1 MAGAVER
8 VIREIRMMMRGN
20 VNKEKFNMKKF
31 FFLSTFLCLS
41 FLAYSQATSLETFN
55 KSRMQRQRTAMTILG
70 TWAIGNMAAGAV
82 LQGRTTGD
90 TKYFHQMNIGWNAV
104 NLVIAGAGYLGLR
117 KLDAAGMGLFES
129 VDSHYGFQKI
139 LLFNAGLDVG
149 YMLGGAYLIERSK
162 NTPLE
167 KKPERLKGFG
177 QSIVVQGAFLF
188 LFDLGS
194 YFWLASLNDQVP
206 GLLNQLEPASQ
217 GIGLSLRF

>member
-1 MAGAVER
+1 
-8 VIREIRMMMRGN
+8 
-20 VNKEKFNMKKF
+20 MKKF
-31 FFLSTFLCLS
+31 FILSTLLCLS
-41 FLAYSQATSLETFN
+41 FLTFSQTTSLEAFN
-55 KSRMQRQRTAMTILG
+55 QSRLQRQRTAMTILG

-82 LQGRTTGD
+82 LQGRTTGE

-129 VDSHYGFQKI
+129 MDSHYGFQKI

-149 YMLGGAYLIERSK
+149 YMLGGAYLMERSK

-167 KKPERLKGFG
+167 KKPDRLKGFG
-177 QSIVVQGAFLF
+177 QSIVLQGAFLF

-194 YFWLASLNDQVP
+194 YFWISTLNSDIP
-206 GLLNQLEPASQ
+206 GLINQLEPASQ